1 MVRLAVPSEALGLRQ
16 APDPDTGHV
25 FVRHRPNLASGG
37 QASDIELGTFL
48 AQGGMGPEKQVLLRL
63 IGGLVETAEV
73 QN

>member
-16 APDPDTGHV
+16 DPDTGHV

-37 QASDIELGTFL
+37 QASGIELGTFL